1 MLPVNPQSKL
11 NAKAWV
17 SALNAATCP
26 PDWMKKLFTF
36 NGNDFRI
43 AAKYSFSK
51 DPKVPKPPAWF
62 AEWHAA
68 ASSVYMGSNWEL
80 TTGTLEMKP
89 KDLSLMIP
97 DGISIGKLDP
107 SKNWVDFP
115 QMQGHDKGEGGITV
129 PTQDIK
135 DSLNTQKDSK
145 LHYSGVIVKPGAKQG
160 EIVVVTQIKSVE
172 GQLLPFGP
180 NDIIETL
187 FHELFHAGQIDQN
200 KPNADSDTRFSAVTD
215 GIKSFFACP

>member
-1 MLPVNPQSKL
+1 MIPVNPKSKL
-11 NAKAWV
+11 TAKAWV
-17 SALNAATCP
+17 DTVNAATCAP
-26 PDWMKKLFTF
+26 SWMKKIFTF
-36 NGNDFRI
+36 RGTDFRI
-43 AAKYSFSK
+43 APSYKFITGKGIS
-51 DPKVPKPPAWF
+51 KPPAWF
-62 AEWHAA
+62 GVWHTA

-89 KDLSLMIP
+89 KDLSLMVP

-107 SKNWVDFP
+107 DKNWTDFP

-135 DSLNTQKDSK
+135 DNLNTQKDGK
-145 LHYSGVIVKPGAKQG
+145 LHYSGVIVKPGSKQG
-160 EIVVVTQIKSVE
+160 EIVVVTQIKSVD
-172 GQLLPFGP
+172 GQLLSFGP
-180 NDIIETL
+180 NDVIETL